1 MSRFFITRRQD
12 DSGVA
17 LVMAMGVALLGIMVA
32 GVVVSMTIIAAND
45 SGRDRVRTAEIHSA
59 EAAVDTTMAILQGPT
74 TPCPGPAFSGLTY
87 GSGPEASTVVVT
99 IDYSKV
105 DAAGVVT
112 NLTCDSSDVLS
123 DVPSLAVISATST
136 AVNAQQGLQPV
147 RTLEAKVNLT
157 PVYSPGATAAIFSAN
172 GLGTSAAF
180 HLEPGTPG
188 ESSNVWIDSGD
199 WTCKGGSSQIKTVGS
214 VFLPAG
220 SLDLQNNCVV
230 DGDVWTQN
238 NLSTSASSE
247 SNAVSGSITV
257 RSGNLSLSKAI
268 TINGSALLGGA
279 TDTNL
284 TALGGITANVGASA
298 IPNLTSVG
306 LPQIEWTPAT
316 WIAEGFTVKT
326 AADFGVRMD
335 ASWSG
340 PDGNSPCN
348 SWNDSTPIA
357 LPTGKTVYDLPS
369 SCPGTIDI
377 KKGALALYGDTAIFL
392 NGLSVTTSFT
402 VTSGDGAPHK
412 LWIIVPYSAPTT
424 GSRGLESNSTSIVF
438 DANIEAF
445 LYAPGT
451 VSMNPHG
458 NFRGQI
464 YGGTVDLKNDSDMVY
479 ENVGVPGVD
488 LGAGTSSII
497 GFDVELVNKREVS

>member
-1 MSRFFITRRQD
+1 MMAMTSFHHMRRPD

-32 GVVVSMTIIAAND
+32 GVVVTMTIMAAND
-45 SGRDRVRTAEIHSA
+45 SGRDRVRTAEVHSA
-59 EAAVDTTMAILQGPT
+59 EAAVDTTMAILQTT
-74 TPCPGPAFSGLTY
+74 TPCPGPAFSGTTY
-87 GSGPEASTVVVT
+87 GSGPEATMVTVE
-99 IDYSKV
+99 IDYTK
-105 DAAGVVT
+105 AGVA
-112 NLTCDSSDVLS
+112 VLCGGGGVLA
-123 DVPSLAVISATST
+123 DVPDQALITATST
-136 AVNAQQGLQPV
+136 PVLTQQGIQPERVLQS
-147 RTLEAKVNLT
+147 KVNLT
-157 PVYSPGATAAIFSAN
+157 PIYSPSAKAAIFSAN

-214 VFLPAG
+214 VFVPGG
-220 SLDLQNNCVV
+220 SLDLQNNCVI

-238 NLSTSASSE
+238 DLSTSSSSE

-257 RSGNLSLSKAI
+257 RSGNLNLAKAL

-279 TDTNL
+279 TDTDL
-284 TALGGITANVGASA
+284 TALGGITDNVGAA
-298 IPNLTSVG
+298 GIANLSTVG
-306 LPQIEWTPAT
+306 LPHVEWAPAAWT
-316 WIAEGFTVKT
+316 ADGFSLKT
-326 AADFGVRMD
+326 AADFGARMD

-340 PDGNSPCN
+340 PSGNSPCDTWKN
-348 SWNDSTPIA
+348 STPVA
-357 LPTGKTVYDLPS
+357 LPTGKTVYYLPS
-369 SCPGTIDI
+369 DCPGTIDI
-377 KKGALALYGDTAIFL
+377 KKGALELHGDTAIFL
-392 NGLSVTTSFT
+392 NGLSVTTTFT
-402 VTSGDGAPHK
+402 VTSVGGPHK

-424 GSRGLESNSTSIVF
+424 GSRSLNSNSTSITF
-438 DANIEAF
+438 DANVEAF

-458 NFRGQI
+458 NYRGQI
-464 YGGTVDLKNDSDMVY
+464 YGGSVDLKNDSDMVY

-497 GFDVELVNKREVS
+497 GFEVELVNKHEVS